1 MVEVNKI
8 SSIIENP
15 CTMHKDESIY
25 ISNILEKFPYF
36 QTAHI
41 LYSKA
46 LQNTKSIRFKSQ
58 LKKAAIY
65 SGDRNLLFDIISQQE
80 DSNISKNTDIQK
92 LKKEDKKAEF
102 HSFLDWISIV
112 QTKKIVRSKKQN
124 PDEIINIFLEKKPKI
139 KNNTKQKFF
148 NASENARKSIKENND
163 IFTETLAK
171 VYAKQE
177 HFEKAI
183 LAYQKLSLKYPQ
195 KSSYFADQIK
205 VIKKLKK

>member
-1 MVEVNKI
+1 MIQNPH
-8 SSIIENP
+8 IID
-15 CTMHKDESIY
+15 KDESIY
-25 ISNILEKFPYF
+25 ISNILENFPYF

-80 DSNISKNTDIQK
+80 DLNILKANIKHK
-92 LKKEDKKAEF
+92 LKKEEKKAEL

-112 QTKKIVRSKKQN
+112 QTKKIVRSKKQKS
-124 PDEIINIFLEKKPKI
+124 DEIINIFLEKKPKI
-139 KNNTKQKFF
+139 KNNKQRFF
-148 NASENARKSIKENND
+148 NASENAKKSIVENND
-163 IFTETLAK
+163 IITETLAK

-195 KSSYFADQIK
+195 KSSYFANQIK
-205 VIKKLKK
+205 VIKKIKK

>member
-1 MVEVNKI
+1 MVEGNKI

-46 LQNTKSIRFKSQ
+46 LQNTKSIRFKYQ

-65 SGDRNLLFDIISQQE
+65 SGDRNLLFGIISQQK
-80 DSNISKNTDIQK
+80 DSNISKNTDIRN
-92 LKKEDKKAEF
+92 LKEEDKKAEL
-102 HSFLDWISIV
+102 HSFIDWISIV
-112 QTKKIVRSKKQN
+112 QTKKIVRFKKQN
-124 PDEIINIFLEKKPKI
+124 PDEIINLFLENKPKI
-139 KNNTKQKFF
+139 KNNTKQRFF

-163 IFTETLAK
+163 IITETLAK

>member
-80 DSNISKNTDIQK
+80 DSNFSKNTDIRN
-92 LKKEDKKAEF
+92 LKKEDKKAEL
-102 HSFLDWISIV
+102 HSFIDWISIV

-124 PDEIINIFLEKKPKI
+124 PDEIINLFLENKPKI
-139 KNNTKQKFF
+139 KNNTKQRFF

-163 IFTETLAK
+163 IITETLAK

>member
-1 MVEVNKI
+1 MIQNPY
-8 SSIIENP
+8 IID
-15 CTMHKDESIY
+15 KDESIY
-25 ISNILEKFPYF
+25 ISNILENFPYF

-80 DSNISKNTDIQK
+80 DLNISKATIKDK
-92 LKKEDKKAEF
+92 LKKEEKKAEL

-124 PDEIINIFLEKKPKI
+124 PDEIINLFLENKPKI
-139 KNNTKQKFF
+139 KNNAKQRFF

-163 IFTETLAK
+163 IITETLAK

-183 LAYQKLSLKYPQ
+183 LAYKKLSLKYPQ
-195 KSSYFADQIK
+195 KSSYFVDQIK

>member
-1 MVEVNKI
+1 MVERNKI

-15 CTMHKDESIY
+15 YTMHKDESIY

-80 DSNISKNTDIQK
+80 DSNISKNTDVRN
-92 LKKEDKKAEF
+92 LKKEDKKAEL

-124 PDEIINIFLEKKPKI
+124 PDEIINLFLENKPKI
-139 KNNTKQKFF
+139 KNNTKQRFF

-163 IFTETLAK
+163 IITETLAK

-195 KSSYFADQIK
+195 KSSYFAEQIK

>member
-1 MVEVNKI
+1 MIQNPY
-8 SSIIENP
+8 IID
-15 CTMHKDESIY
+15 KDESIY
-25 ISNILEKFPYF
+25 ISNILKNFPYF

-65 SGDRNLLFDIISQQE
+65 SGNRNLLFDIISQQE
-80 DSNISKNTDIQK
+80 DLNISKATIKDK
-92 LKKEDKKAEF
+92 LIKEEKKAEL

-124 PDEIINIFLEKKPKI
+124 SDEIINIFLEKKPKI
-139 KNNTKQKFF
+139 KNNKQRFF
-148 NASENARKSIKENND
+148 NASENAKKSIIENND
-163 IFTETLAK
+163 IITETLAK

-205 VIKKLKK
+205 VIKKIKK

>member
-1 MVEVNKI
+1 MVEGNKI

-15 CTMHKDESIY
+15 YTMQKDESIY

-80 DSNISKNTDIQK
+80 DSNISKNTDIRN
-92 LKKEDKKAEF
+92 LKEEDKKAEL
-102 HSFLDWISIV
+102 HSFIDWISIV

-124 PDEIINIFLEKKPKI
+124 PDEIINLFLENKPKI
-139 KNNTKQKFF
+139 KNNTKQRFF

-163 IFTETLAK
+163 IITETLAK

>member
-1 MVEVNKI
+1 MIQNPY
-8 SSIIENP
+8 IID
-15 CTMHKDESIY
+15 KDESIY
-25 ISNILEKFPYF
+25 ISNILENFPYF

-80 DSNISKNTDIQK
+80 DLNISKATIKDK
-92 LKKEDKKAEF
+92 LKKEEKKAEL

-124 PDEIINIFLEKKPKI
+124 SDEIINIFLEKKPKI
-139 KNNTKQKFF
+139 KNNKQRFF
-148 NASENARKSIKENND
+148 NASENAKKSIVENND
-163 IFTETLAK
+163 IITETLAK

-205 VIKKLKK
+205 VIKKIKK

>member
-1 MVEVNKI
+1 MIQNPY
-8 SSIIENP
+8 IID
-15 CTMHKDESIY
+15 KDESIY
-25 ISNILEKFPYF
+25 ISNILENFPYF

-80 DSNISKNTDIQK
+80 DLNISKSTIKHK
-92 LKKEDKKAEF
+92 LKKRGEKAEL

-124 PDEIINIFLEKKPKI
+124 SDEIINIFLEKKPKI
-139 KNNTKQKFF
+139 KNNKQRFF
-148 NASENARKSIKENND
+148 NASENAKKSIVENND
-163 IFTETLAK
+163 IITETLAK

-205 VIKKLKK
+205 VIKKIKK

>member
-1 MVEVNKI
+1 MI
-8 SSIIENP
+8 QNP
-15 CTMHKDESIY
+15 CIIDKDESIY
-25 ISNILEKFPYF
+25 ISNILENFPYF

-80 DSNISKNTDIQK
+80 DLNISKTTIKDK
-92 LKKEDKKAEF
+92 LIKEEKKAEL

-124 PDEIINIFLEKKPKI
+124 SDEIINIFLEKKPKI
-139 KNNTKQKFF
+139 KNNKQRFF
-148 NASENARKSIKENND
+148 NASENAKKKYSRK
-163 IFTETLAK
+163 
-171 VYAKQE
+171 
-177 HFEKAI
+177 
-183 LAYQKLSLKYPQ
+183 
-195 KSSYFADQIK
+195 
-205 VIKKLKK
+205 

>member
-1 MVEVNKI
+1 MVKENKI
-8 SSIIENP
+8 SSMIQNPYIID
-15 CTMHKDESIY
+15 KDESIY
-25 ISNILEKFPYF
+25 ISNILENFPYF

-80 DSNISKNTDIQK
+80 DLNISKATIKDK
-92 LKKEDKKAEF
+92 LKKEEKKAEL

-124 PDEIINIFLEKKPKI
+124 SDEIINIFLEKKPKI
-139 KNNTKQKFF
+139 KNNKQRFF
-148 NASENARKSIKENND
+148 NASENAKKSIVENND
-163 IFTETLAK
+163 IITETLAK

-205 VIKKLKK
+205 VIKKIKK

>member
-1 MVEVNKI
+1 MIQNPY
-8 SSIIENP
+8 IID
-15 CTMHKDESIY
+15 KYESIY
-25 ISNILEKFPYF
+25 ISNILESFPYF

-65 SGDRNLLFDIISQQE
+65 SGDRNLLFDLISHQE
-80 DSNISKNTDIQK
+80 DLNISKATTKHKI
-92 LKKEDKKAEF
+92 KKEEKKAEL

-112 QTKKIVRSKKQN
+112 QTKKIVRSKKQKS
-124 PDEIINIFLEKKPKI
+124 DEIINIFLEKKPKI
-139 KNNTKQKFF
+139 KNNKQRFF
-148 NASENARKSIKENND
+148 NASENAKKSIVENND
-163 IFTETLAK
+163 IITETLAK

-195 KSSYFADQIK
+195 KSSYFANQIK
-205 VIKKLKK
+205 VIKKIKK

>member
-1 MVEVNKI
+1 MI
-8 SSIIENP
+8 QNP
-15 CTMHKDESIY
+15 YILDKDESIY
-25 ISNILEKFPYF
+25 ISNILENFPYF

-65 SGDRNLLFDIISQQE
+65 SGDRNILFDIISQQE
-80 DSNISKNTDIQK
+80 DLNISKATIKDK
-92 LKKEDKKAEF
+92 LIKEEKKAEL

-124 PDEIINIFLEKKPKI
+124 SDEIINIFLEKKPKI
-139 KNNTKQKFF
+139 KNNKQRFF
-148 NASENARKSIKENND
+148 NASENAKKSIVENND
-163 IFTETLAK
+163 IITETLAK

-195 KSSYFADQIK
+195 KSSYFANQIK
-205 VIKKLKK
+205 VIKKIKK

>member
-1 MVEVNKI
+1 MVKENKI
-8 SSIIENP
+8 SSMIQNPYIID
-15 CTMHKDESIY
+15 KDESIY
-25 ISNILEKFPYF
+25 ISNILQNFPYF

-80 DSNISKNTDIQK
+80 DLNISKDTIKDK
-92 LKKEDKKAEF
+92 LIKEEKKAEL

-124 PDEIINIFLEKKPKI
+124 SDEIINIFLEKKPKI
-139 KNNTKQKFF
+139 KNNKQRFF
-148 NASENARKSIKENND
+148 NASENAKKSIVENND
-163 IFTETLAK
+163 IITETLAK

-177 HFEKAI
+177 HFDKAI

-205 VIKKLKK
+205 VIKKIKK

>member
-1 MVEVNKI
+1 M
-8 SSIIENP
+8 IENP
-15 CTMHKDESIY
+15 YTMHKDESIN

-41 LYSKA
+41 LYSIV
-46 LQNTKSIRFKSQ
+46 LQNIKSIRFKSQ

-80 DSNISKNTDIQK
+80 DSNISKNTDIRN
-92 LKKEDKKAEF
+92 LKNEDKKAEF

-112 QTKKIVRSKKQN
+112 QTKKIIRSKKQN
-124 PDEIINIFLEKKPKI
+124 PNEIINLFLENKPKI
-139 KNNTKQKFF
+139 KNNTKQRFF

-163 IFTETLAK
+163 IITETLAK

-205 VIKKLKK
+205 VIKKLNK

>member
-8 SSIIENP
+8 SSMIENP
-15 CTMHKDESIY
+15 YTMHKDESIY
-25 ISNILEKFPYF
+25 ISNILEKYPYF
-36 QTAHI
+36 QTAQI

-65 SGDRNLLFDIISQQE
+65 SGDRNLLFDVISQHE
-80 DSNISKNTDIQK
+80 DSNISKNTDIRN
-92 LKKEDKKAEF
+92 LKKEDKKAEL

-124 PDEIINIFLEKKPKI
+124 PDEIINIFLENKPKI
-139 KNNTKQKFF
+139 KNNTKQRFF

-163 IFTETLAK
+163 IITETLAK

-195 KSSYFADQIK
+195 KSGYFADQIK

>member
-1 MVEVNKI
+1 MIQNPY
-8 SSIIENP
+8 IID
-15 CTMHKDESIY
+15 KDESIY
-25 ISNILEKFPYF
+25 ISNILENFPYF

-80 DSNISKNTDIQK
+80 DLNISKATIKQK
-92 LKKEDKKAEF
+92 LKKEEKKAEL

-124 PDEIINIFLEKKPKI
+124 SDEIINIFLEKKPKI
-139 KNNTKQKFF
+139 KNNKQRFF
-148 NASENARKSIKENND
+148 NASENAKKSIVENND
-163 IFTETLAK
+163 IITETLAK

-205 VIKKLKK
+205 VIKKIKK

>member
-1 MVEVNKI
+1 MIQNPY
-8 SSIIENP
+8 IIDKN
-15 CTMHKDESIY
+15 ESIY
-25 ISNILEKFPYF
+25 ISNILKNFPYF

-65 SGDRNLLFDIISQQE
+65 SGNRNLLFDIISQQE
-80 DSNISKNTDIQK
+80 DLNISKATIKDK
-92 LKKEDKKAEF
+92 LKKEEKKAEL

-124 PDEIINIFLEKKPKI
+124 SDEIINIFLEKKPKI
-139 KNNTKQKFF
+139 KNNKQRFF
-148 NASENARKSIKENND
+148 NASENAKKSIIENND
-163 IFTETLAK
+163 IITETLAK

-205 VIKKLKK
+205 VIKKIKK

>member
-1 MVEVNKI
+1 MIQNPY
-8 SSIIENP
+8 IID
-15 CTMHKDESIY
+15 KDESIY
-25 ISNILEKFPYF
+25 ISNILENFPYF

-80 DSNISKNTDIQK
+80 DLNISKATIKDK
-92 LKKEDKKAEF
+92 LIKEEKKGEL

-124 PDEIINIFLEKKPKI
+124 SDEIINIFLEKKPKI
-139 KNNTKQKFF
+139 KNNKQRFF
-148 NASENARKSIKENND
+148 NASENAKKSIVENND
-163 IFTETLAK
+163 IITETLAK
-171 VYAKQE
+171 VYTKQE

-205 VIKKLKK
+205 VIKKIKK

>member
-1 MVEVNKI
+1 MIQNPY
-8 SSIIENP
+8 IID
-15 CTMHKDESIY
+15 KDESIY
-25 ISNILEKFPYF
+25 ISNILENFPYF

-80 DSNISKNTDIQK
+80 DLNISKATIKDK
-92 LKKEDKKAEF
+92 LIKEEKKAEL

-124 PDEIINIFLEKKPKI
+124 SDKIINIFLEKKPKI
-139 KNNTKQKFF
+139 KNNKQRFF
-148 NASENARKSIKENND
+148 NASENAKKSIVENND
-163 IFTETLAK
+163 IITETLAK

-205 VIKKLKK
+205 VIKKIKK

>member
-1 MVEVNKI
+1 MIQNPY
-8 SSIIENP
+8 IID
-15 CTMHKDESIY
+15 KDESIY
-25 ISNILEKFPYF
+25 ISNILENFPYF

-65 SGDRNLLFDIISQQE
+65 SGDRNLLFNIISQQE
-80 DSNISKNTDIQK
+80 DLNISKETIKQK
-92 LKKEDKKAEF
+92 LKKDEQKAEL

-124 PDEIINIFLEKKPKI
+124 SDEIINIFLEKKPKI
-139 KNNTKQKFF
+139 KNNKQRFF
-148 NASENARKSIKENND
+148 NASENAKKSIVENND
-163 IFTETLAK
+163 IITETLAK

-205 VIKKLKK
+205 VIKKIKK

>member
-1 MVEVNKI
+1 MI
-8 SSIIENP
+8 QNP
-15 CTMHKDESIY
+15 CIIDKDESIY
-25 ISNILEKFPYF
+25 ISNILENFPYF

-80 DSNISKNTDIQK
+80 NLNISKATIKDK
-92 LKKEDKKAEF
+92 LIKEEKKAEL

-124 PDEIINIFLEKKPKI
+124 SDEIINIFLEKKPKI
-139 KNNTKQKFF
+139 KNNKQRFF
-148 NASENARKSIKENND
+148 NASENAKKSIVENND
-163 IFTETLAK
+163 IITETLAK

-205 VIKKLKK
+205 VIKKIKK

>member
-1 MVEVNKI
+1 MVEGNKI
-8 SSIIENP
+8 SSMIENP
-15 CTMHKDESIY
+15 YIMHKDESIY
-25 ISNILEKFPYF
+25 ISNILEEFPYF

-65 SGDRNLLFDIISQQE
+65 SGNRNLLFDIINQQE

-92 LKKEDKKAEF
+92 LKKEDKKAEL

-124 PDEIINIFLEKKPKI
+124 PDEIINIFLENKPKL
-139 KNNTKQKFF
+139 KNNTKQRFF

-163 IFTETLAK
+163 IITETLAK

>member
-1 MVEVNKI
+1 M
-8 SSIIENP
+8 IENP
-15 CTMHKDESIY
+15 YTMHKDESIY
-25 ISNILEKFPYF
+25 ISNILEKYPYF
-36 QTAHI
+36 QTAQI

-80 DSNISKNTDIQK
+80 DSNISKNTDIRN
-92 LKKEDKKAEF
+92 LKKEDKKAEL

-124 PDEIINIFLEKKPKI
+124 PDEIINLFLENKPKI
-139 KNNTKQKFF
+139 KNNTKQRFF

-163 IFTETLAK
+163 IITETLAK

>member
-1 MVEVNKI
+1 MIQNPY
-8 SSIIENP
+8 IID
-15 CTMHKDESIY
+15 KDESIY
-25 ISNILEKFPYF
+25 ISNILENFPYF

-46 LQNTKSIRFKSQ
+46 LQNTKSIRFKSK

-80 DSNISKNTDIQK
+80 DLNISKATFKQK
-92 LKKEDKKAEF
+92 LKKEGKKAEL

-124 PDEIINIFLEKKPKI
+124 SDEIINIFLEKKPKI
-139 KNNTKQKFF
+139 KNNKQRFF
-148 NASENARKSIKENND
+148 NASENAKKSIVENND
-163 IFTETLAK
+163 IITETLAK
-171 VYAKQE
+171 VYTKQE

-183 LAYQKLSLKYPQ
+183 LGYQKLSLKNPQ

-205 VIKKLKK
+205 VIKKIKK

>member
-1 MVEVNKI
+1 MIQNPY
-8 SSIIENP
+8 IID
-15 CTMHKDESIY
+15 KDESIY
-25 ISNILEKFPYF
+25 ISNILDNFPYF

-80 DSNISKNTDIQK
+80 DLNISKTNIK
-92 LKKEDKKAEF
+92 HKVKKEEKKAEL

-124 PDEIINIFLEKKPKI
+124 SDEIINIFLEKKPKI
-139 KNNTKQKFF
+139 KNNKQRFF
-148 NASENARKSIKENND
+148 NASENAKKSIVENND
-163 IFTETLAK
+163 IITETLAK

>member
-1 MVEVNKI
+1 MVEGNKI
-8 SSIIENP
+8 SSMIENP
-15 CTMHKDESIY
+15 CIMHKDESIY
-25 ISNILEKFPYF
+25 ISNILEEFPYF

>member
-1 MVEVNKI
+1 MIKNPY
-8 SSIIENP
+8 IID
-15 CTMHKDESIY
+15 KDESIY
-25 ISNILEKFPYF
+25 ISNILENFPYF

-80 DSNISKNTDIQK
+80 DLNISKDTIKDK
-92 LKKEDKKAEF
+92 LIKEEKKAEL

-124 PDEIINIFLEKKPKI
+124 SDEIINIFLEKKPKI
-139 KNNTKQKFF
+139 KNNKQRFF
-148 NASENARKSIKENND
+148 NASENAKKSIVENND
-163 IFTETLAK
+163 IITETLAK

-205 VIKKLKK
+205 VIKKIKK

>member
-1 MVEVNKI
+1 MIQNPY
-8 SSIIENP
+8 IID
-15 CTMHKDESIY
+15 KDESIY
-25 ISNILEKFPYF
+25 ISNILENFPYF

-80 DSNISKNTDIQK
+80 DLNISKATIKDK
-92 LKKEDKKAEF
+92 LIKEEKKAEL

-124 PDEIINIFLEKKPKI
+124 SDEIINIFLEKKPKI
-139 KNNTKQKFF
+139 KNNKQRFY
-148 NASENARKSIKENND
+148 NASENAKKSIVENND
-163 IFTETLAK
+163 IITETLAK
-171 VYAKQE
+171 VYTKQE

-205 VIKKLKK
+205 VIKKIKK

>member
-1 MVEVNKI
+1 MIQNPY
-8 SSIIENP
+8 IIDKE
-15 CTMHKDESIY
+15 ESIY
-25 ISNILEKFPYF
+25 ISNILENFPYF

-80 DSNISKNTDIQK
+80 NLNISKATIKDK
-92 LKKEDKKAEF
+92 LKKEEKKAEL

-124 PDEIINIFLEKKPKI
+124 SDEIINIFLEKKPKI
-139 KNNTKQKFF
+139 KNNKQRFF
-148 NASENARKSIKENND
+148 NASENAKKSIAENND
-163 IFTETLAK
+163 IITETLAK

-205 VIKKLKK
+205 VIKKIKK

>member
-1 MVEVNKI
+1 MIQNPY
-8 SSIIENP
+8 IID
-15 CTMHKDESIY
+15 KDESIY
-25 ISNILEKFPYF
+25 ISNILENFPYF

-65 SGDRNLLFDIISQQE
+65 SGDRNLLFDIIIQQE
-80 DSNISKNTDIQK
+80 DLNISKANIVQK
-92 LKKEDKKAEF
+92 LEEEEKKAEL

-124 PDEIINIFLEKKPKI
+124 SDEIINIFLEKKPKI
-139 KNNTKQKFF
+139 KNNKQRFF
-148 NASENARKSIKENND
+148 NASENAKKSIVENND
-163 IFTETLAK
+163 IITETLAK

-205 VIKKLKK
+205 VIKKIKK

>member
-1 MVEVNKI
+1 MIQNPY
-8 SSIIENP
+8 IIN
-15 CTMHKDESIY
+15 KDESIY
-25 ISNILEKFPYF
+25 ISNILKSFPYF

-65 SGDRNLLFDIISQQE
+65 SGDRNLLFDIISQQK
-80 DSNISKNTDIQK
+80 DLNISKATIKQK
-92 LKKEDKKAEF
+92 LKKEEKKAEL

-124 PDEIINIFLEKKPKI
+124 SDEIINIFLEKKPKI
-139 KNNTKQKFF
+139 KNNKQRFF
-148 NASENARKSIKENND
+148 NASENAKKSIVENND
-163 IFTETLAK
+163 IITETLAK
-171 VYAKQE
+171 VYTKQE

-205 VIKKLKK
+205 VIKKIKK

>member
-1 MVEVNKI
+1 MVKENKI
-8 SSIIENP
+8 SSIIQNP
-15 CTMHKDESIY
+15 YIIDKDESIY
-25 ISNILEKFPYF
+25 ISNILENFPYF

-80 DSNISKNTDIQK
+80 DLNISKATIKDK
-92 LKKEDKKAEF
+92 LIKEEKKAEL

-124 PDEIINIFLEKKPKI
+124 SDEIINIFLEKKPKI
-139 KNNTKQKFF
+139 KNNKQRFF
-148 NASENARKSIKENND
+148 NASENAKKSIVENND
-163 IFTETLAK
+163 IITETLAK

-205 VIKKLKK
+205 VIKKIKK

>member
-1 MVEVNKI
+1 M
-8 SSIIENP
+8 IESP
-15 CTMHKDESIY
+15 YTMHKDESIY

-80 DSNISKNTDIQK
+80 DSNISKNTDIRN
-92 LKKEDKKAEF
+92 LKKEDKKVEL

-124 PDEIINIFLEKKPKI
+124 PDEIINLFLENKPKI
-139 KNNTKQKFF
+139 KNNTKQRFF

-163 IFTETLAK
+163 IITETLAK
-171 VYAKQE
+171 VYTKQE

-195 KSSYFADQIK
+195 KSSYFAEQIK
-205 VIKKLKK
+205 VIRKLKK

>member
-1 MVEVNKI
+1 MIQNPY
-8 SSIIENP
+8 IID
-15 CTMHKDESIY
+15 KDESIY
-25 ISNILEKFPYF
+25 ISNILENFPYF

-80 DSNISKNTDIQK
+80 DLNILKATIKHK
-92 LKKEDKKAEF
+92 LLKEEKKAEL

-124 PDEIINIFLEKKPKI
+124 SDEIINIFLEKKPKI
-139 KNNTKQKFF
+139 KNNKQRFF
-148 NASENARKSIKENND
+148 NASENAKKSIVENND
-163 IFTETLAK
+163 IITETLAK

-205 VIKKLKK
+205 VIKKIKK

>member
-1 MVEVNKI
+1 MIQNPY
-8 SSIIENP
+8 IID
-15 CTMHKDESIY
+15 KDESIY
-25 ISNILEKFPYF
+25 ISNILENFPYF

-80 DSNISKNTDIQK
+80 DLNISKATIKDK
-92 LKKEDKKAEF
+92 LIKEEKKAEL
-102 HSFLDWISIV
+102 HSFIDWISIV

-124 PDEIINIFLEKKPKI
+124 SDEIINIFLEKKPKI
-139 KNNTKQKFF
+139 KNNKQRFF
-148 NASENARKSIKENND
+148 NASENAKKSIVENND
-163 IFTETLAK
+163 IITETLAK

-205 VIKKLKK
+205 VIKKIKK

>member
-1 MVEVNKI
+1 MIQNPY
-8 SSIIENP
+8 IID
-15 CTMHKDESIY
+15 KDESIY
-25 ISNILEKFPYF
+25 ISNILENFPYF

-80 DSNISKNTDIQK
+80 DLNISKANIKDK
-92 LKKEDKKAEF
+92 LKKEEKKAEL

-124 PDEIINIFLEKKPKI
+124 SDEIINIFLEKKPKI
-139 KNNTKQKFF
+139 KNNKQRFF
-148 NASENARKSIKENND
+148 NASENAKKSIVENND
-163 IFTETLAK
+163 IITETLAK

-205 VIKKLKK
+205 VIKKIKK

>member
-1 MVEVNKI
+1 MIQNPY
-8 SSIIENP
+8 IID
-15 CTMHKDESIY
+15 KDESIY
-25 ISNILEKFPYF
+25 ISNILKNFPYF

-80 DSNISKNTDIQK
+80 DLNISKATIKDK
-92 LKKEDKKAEF
+92 LIKEGKKAEL

-124 PDEIINIFLEKKPKI
+124 SDEIINIFLEQKPKI
-139 KNNTKQKFF
+139 KNNKQRFF
-148 NASENARKSIKENND
+148 NASENAKKSIVENND
-163 IFTETLAK
+163 IITETLAK

-205 VIKKLKK
+205 VLK